1 MAVASSCSTSNIVGS
16 YNRTYKISAAAMT
29 SVKKQKL
36 IINADSSFM
45 WTDYKDEFSKIDSSL
60 TYGIIKSTNGNK
72 LYVLKD
78 TVTNNKFCLFNKGG
92 KLYFYD
98 CSQGKK
104 YRYSNPFIKENHN

>member
-1 MAVASSCSTSNIVGS
+1 MVVVSSCSTSNIVGS

-29 SVKKQKL
+29 SMKKQTL
-36 IINADSSFM
+36 IINADSSFI

-60 TYGIIKSTNGNK
+60 TYGIIKSTSGNK
-72 LYVLKD
+72 LYVLED
-78 TVTNNKFCLFNKGG
+78 TVTNNKFCLFSKGG

-104 YRYSNPFIKENHN
+104 NRYSNPFIKENQN

>member
-1 MAVASSCSTSNIVGS
+1 MIIASSCSTSNIVGNYS
-16 YNRTYKISAAAMT
+16 RTYKISAAAMT
-29 SVKKQKL
+29 STKKEKL
-36 IINADSSFM
+36 IIKIDSSFI

-60 TYGIIKSTNGNK
+60 TYGIIKSTNGEK

-78 TVTNNKFCLFNKGG
+78 TVTIKEFCLFKKGR

-104 YRYSNPFIKENHN
+104 YRYSNPFVKENTR